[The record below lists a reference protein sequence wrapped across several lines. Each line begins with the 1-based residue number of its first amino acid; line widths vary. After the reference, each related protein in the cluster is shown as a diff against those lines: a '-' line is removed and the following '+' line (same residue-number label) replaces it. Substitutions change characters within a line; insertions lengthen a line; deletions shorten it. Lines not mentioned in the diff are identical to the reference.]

1 MHFLL
6 WVDQNLSGDQP
17 VKPVELTFWDVVDA
31 LELGRFLPKARILQH
46 GASALDVVTL
56 VILTPFDI
64 LVLVGR
70 ARHLET
76 WDPVL
81 KLPFTE

>member
-1 MHFLL
+1 M
-6 WVDQNLSGDQP
+6 
-17 VKPVELTFWDVVDA
+17 ELPFWGVVDA

-56 VILTPFDI
+56 VILTAFDI

-70 ARHLET
+70 ARHLVLVGRARHPET

>member
-1 MHFLL
+1 ML
-6 WVDQNLSGDQP
+6 WSDQNLNRDRP
-17 VKPVELTFWDVVDA
+17 VKPVELLFWGVAGA
-31 LELGRFLPKARILQH
+31 LEHGGLPSEAGVPQH
-46 GASALDVVTL
+46 GASGLDVVTL
-56 VILTPFDI
+56 VILTAFAI

-70 ARHLET
+70 ARGQET

>member
-1 MHFLL
+1 M
-6 WVDQNLSGDQP
+6 
-17 VKPVELTFWDVVDA
+17 ELPFWGVADA
-31 LELGRFLPKARILQH
+31 LEFGRLLPKAGIPQH

-56 VILTPFDI
+56 VILTAFEV
-64 LVLVGR
+64 LVLVRR
-70 ARHLET
+70 ARHPET